1 MSQTFPKYDRFK
13 ELQVIFKD
21 LQPVPHQ
28 PKVTTIV
35 IRDSVIKNVN
45 GRDVS
50 RGDSVEIRLGG
61 GGGGGR
67 GGEGEGGGGGG
78 GGGQEKI
85 HWKSPLGKLPFK
97 NSPSQKNVPEKKT
110 TRKKL
115 PKT

>member
-61 GGGGGR
+61 G
-67 GGEGEGGGGGG
+67 EG
-78 GGGQEKI
+78 
-85 HWKSPLGKLPFK
+85 
-97 NSPSQKNVPEKKT
+97 
-110 TRKKL
+110 RKKYTGKVPSANFPSRIVPL
-115 PKT
+115 RKMSPRKKQLEKSSLRHKPLQKVHRKKFP